1 MIEFAEF
8 EEKLKKGEIKNSYI
22 FCGIDE
28 GLMQENIKHL
38 VNKNVDKTFRELN
51 YVQFDGSTVDMEV
64 VVNTC
69 ETIPIMSDK
78 KVVVVYRAKFLGE
91 GEDREDN
98 KKFDRLTKYLENVP
112 NFCILI
118 VYYVFENDREKPSN
132 KIKKLD
138 KKATVVK
145 FDKLKGA
152 ALEKKVKGLF
162 EKRGIDIG
170 KIELKLFCDG
180 LENNMNIIN
189 NEIDKLSSYT
199 LGRQITKEDVS
210 VMLPPKSDNDIFDLV
225 DCISQKK
232 PEKALDILN
241 ELIFKGE
248 KPTYILFMIERQFN
262 ILFNLKLGVEAGKS
276 KDMLSK
282 ELRLNPYIC
291 EKMIAQSKR
300 FSSKQLINALDCCLN
315 TEETLKSSSASGKIE
330 MELLIIRTIT
340 A

>member
-1 MIEFAEF
+1 MIEFPDF
-8 EEKLKKGEIKNSYI
+8 EEKLKKSALNNSYI
-22 FCGIDE
+22 FCGVDE
-28 GLMQENIKHL
+28 GLMQDNIKSL

-51 YVQFDGSTVDMEV
+51 YVQFDGSTVDMDTV
-64 VVNTC
+64 INTC

-78 KVVVVYRAKFLGE
+78 KVVLVYRAKFLGE

-98 KKFDRLTKYLENVP
+98 KRFDKLIKYIENVP
-112 NFCILI
+112 SFCILI

-132 KIKKLD
+132 KVKKLD
-138 KKATVVK
+138 KKTTVVR

-152 ALEKKVKGLF
+152 ALEKRVKSLF
-162 EKRGIDIG
+162 EKRGVEIG

-180 LENNMNIIN
+180 LENNMNIIS
-189 NEIDKLSSYT
+189 NEMDKLCSYT
-199 LGRQITKEDVS
+199 LDRGITKEDIIA
-210 VMLPPKSDNDIFDLV
+210 MLPPKSDNDIFDLV

-232 PEKALDILN
+232 PERALEILN

-248 KPTYILFMIERQFN
+248 KATYILFMIERQFN
-262 ILFNLKLGVEAGKS
+262 ILFNLKLGVESGKN

-282 ELRLNPYIC
+282 ELKLNPYIC

-300 FSSKQLINALDCCLN
+300 FSAKQLTNALEFCLN
-315 TEETLKSSSASGKIE
+315 TEETLKSSSVSGKTE
-330 MELLIIRTIT
+330 MELLIINTIT

>member
-8 EEKLKKGEIKNSYI
+8 EEKLKKGETKNSYI

-28 GLMQENIKHL
+28 GLMQENIKYL

-51 YVQFDGSTVDMEV
+51 YVQFDGSTVDIEAV
-64 VVNTC
+64 INTC

-98 KKFDRLTKYLENVP
+98 KKYDRLVKYLDSVSNS
-112 NFCILI
+112 CILI

-138 KKATVVK
+138 KKSTVVK

-152 ALEKKVKGLF
+152 ALEKKVKSLF

-180 LENNMNIIN
+180 LENNMNIIS
-189 NEIDKLSSYT
+189 NEVDKLCNYT
-199 LGRQITKEDVS
+199 LDRQITKEDVS
-210 VMLPPKSDNDIFDLV
+210 IMLPPKSDNDIFDLV

-248 KPTYILFMIERQFN
+248 KATFILFMIERQFN
-262 ILFNLKLGVEAGKS
+262 ILFNLKLGIESGKN

-282 ELRLNPYIC
+282 ELKLNPYIC

-315 TEETLKSSSASGKIE
+315 TEETLKSSSASGKTE